1 MPFKEYLPAT
11 ADPRI
16 MFLALAMLRHSALV
30 KSLPKSVAVRAPW
43 KTADAIFGPGDEDA
57 TLKALRRLRWD
68 EGKVFQ
74 SVEGDFDY
82 RVLFDPNDEIRNI
95 RENEEDTFLDGRT
108 RIVTEYEEALFGS
121 DLIAYGA
128 FKMADLELSRR
139 LGKLNTVE
147 KLRTAWRSN
156 TAAVSRP
163 FLVLGSLKHCPVC
176 RMTPIRRSPDVGPVE
191 WRCPTCGVRLKLA
204 W

>member
-1 MPFKEYLPAT
+1 M
-11 ADPRI
+11 
-16 MFLALAMLRHSALV
+16 
-30 KSLPKSVAVRAPW
+30 
-43 KTADAIFGPGDEDA
+43 
-57 TLKALRRLRWD
+57 
-68 EGKVFQ
+68 
-74 SVEGDFDY
+74 
-82 RVLFDPNDEIRNI
+82 
-95 RENEEDTFLDGRT
+95 
-108 RIVTEYEEALFGS
+108 TEYEEALFGS
-121 DLIAYGA
+121 GLIAYGA

-163 FLVLGSLKHCPVC
+163 FPVPGSLKHCPVC

>member
-1 MPFKEYLPAT
+1 MGE
-11 ADPRI
+11 
-16 MFLALAMLRHSALV
+16 
-30 KSLPKSVAVRAPW
+30 SVAPW

-95 RENEEDTFLDGRT
+95 RENEEDTFLGGRT

-163 FLVLGSLKHCPVC
+163 FPVPGSLKHCPVC
-176 RMTPIRRSPDVGPVE
+176 RKTAIRRSPDVGPVE
-191 WRCPTCGVRLKLA
+191 WKCPTCGVRLKLA

>member
-1 MPFKEYLPAT
+1 MN
-11 ADPRI
+11 R
-16 MFLALAMLRHSALV
+16 LR
-30 KSLPKSVAVRAPW
+30 PW

-82 RVLFDPNDEIRNI
+82 RDLFDPNDEIRNI
-95 RENEEDTFLDGRT
+95 RENEGDTFLGGRT
-108 RIVTEYEEALFGS
+108 RLVTEYEEALFGS
-121 DLIAYGA
+121 DLIAYG
-128 FKMADLELSRR
+128 SRR

-163 FLVLGSLKHCPVC
+163 FPVPGSLTHCPVC
-176 RMTPIRRSPDVGPVE
+176 RKTAIRRPQDVGPVE